1 MKKLYKYIVLVIGI
15 IAFCA
20 CTDENEFYNVVESGK
35 DVTLRLGIQTQ
46 DNKDIVVSRVAAD
59 QMIYDLQIYVFD
71 TSTEG
76 KLIGYEKLVSDN
88 GAILPSPGP
97 QRIPVRAKTGNAYI
111 YAVANISQEDTYY
124 LDNQKTIGNTGK
136 TAKGLLN
143 VYERATLNY
152 TSGSIAKIQKITENG
167 DDINVEA
174 ELKSSVGN
182 SPLTREIFLNE
193 IQYQRQYGKGGGEKF
208 SPTPQLGKYVMSGY
222 INNGN
227 PVRILEN
234 NISAVSDD
242 IPLVENKILLY
253 RILAKSTLYIK
264 SPKSNGKYAFTP
276 KSYRLCNVPTSGMLI
291 PNAYIKSVYGDHDN
305 YLTDHNIEKFT
316 EKNIAVESSFDKIIN
331 LQSST
336 DTKDGIAIEFHYPE
350 NLQLAKEGASIT
362 KWQDRE
368 TNEWDGG
375 VKTFSCASNKA
386 SYIEIQ
392 GDYIDDANQITANV
406 TYTIHL
412 GNFSQKTGAGDD
424 VAALNAKRMSDFN
437 VVRNHNY
444 IYKVNINGVNDVKA
458 EAIVSNKKDNPY
470 VEGLV
475 IKSTSNAHFEV
486 DAHYEARV
494 MKFTKAAI
502 TDLQGTGENYKD
514 YGYVVNISTPFGR
527 TPQIFMVKQDASGNA
542 AIYNVGGSNPIAIVN
557 ENGVLSNPGAVFSG
571 EADYE
576 WMRFVRNGAPQVN
589 ANGEDQSSPNNILGD
604 IDKYICK
611 YPGDNNR
618 YSSDGKTGGWMN
630 VFQLLAELY
639 NTRDENNVYDSY
651 GVGDDKAVY
660 YTCFIDENY
669 YPKKKWSEYA
679 NQQPRTMQIAID
691 ADKLFVSNDKHSTYA
706 EVAYS
711 ISQRSISTFYNNVQ
725 RNGNDIVTFGTENID
740 EEFKYNSRLN
750 GYNGN
755 NLYHSDI
762 DVANQVTDDWSAYA
776 SAVAENINKSWY
788 EDETVTV
795 NLWEKEN
802 SMWGGGEFE
811 EVERERIRNISKIE
825 NSQPLYISAPKAC
838 MRRNRDTNG
847 DGNIDEDEVKW
858 YLVSIG
864 QYRALFFGQSVLDE
878 DVRLICSDEMNTI
891 RGLNGNDEY
900 RFEARSPY
908 HYWTSSDQRYSGT
921 FWPEEG
927 LTNNPVQSSF
937 LCRAEL
943 VRCVRTLESGDPNNE
958 KYGLKEADTYYNYIS
973 ESRTF
978 DFDAIVVTRTLGSSP
993 LGIHTEVDE
1002 LNDFSSGFQIASQNL
1017 INTTYNGR
1025 NYNSS
1030 SNVYNNLS
1038 IENDPCKNYRNQSGI
1053 AEGEEA
1059 VDWRMP
1065 NQKEMSLMISTNL
1078 AEWTSGNY
1086 LTSTKYSVDWHFSNQ
1101 RNKSV
1106 FANSAGSINLT
1117 QHSGANIRCVRDVR
1131 VIKQD
1136 AE

>member
-88 GAILPSPGP
+88 GAIPSPGP
-97 QRIPVRAKTGNAYI
+97 QSIPVRAKTGNAYI
-111 YAVANISQEDTYY
+111 YAVANISKEDTYY
-124 LDNQKTIGNTGK
+124 LDDQNTIGNTGK
-136 TAKGLLN
+136 TAKELLN

-152 TSGSIAKIQKITENG
+152 ASGSIAKIQEITENG
-167 DDINVEA
+167 VDIDVED
-174 ELKSSVGN
+174 ELKSSVGG
-182 SPLTREIFLNE
+182 STLTREIFLNE
-193 IQYQRQYGKGGGEKF
+193 IQYQRQYGIGGGEKF
-208 SPTPQLGKYVMSGY
+208 SPTPQYGIYVMSGY

-234 NISAVSDD
+234 GISAVSEA

-276 KSYRLCNVPTSGMLI
+276 KSYRLCNIPTSGMLI
-291 PNAYIKSVYGDHDN
+291 PNAYIKSVYGDNDN

-316 EKNIAVESSFDKIIN
+316 EKNIAVEPSFDKIIN

-336 DTKDGIAIEFHYPE
+336 DTEDGIAIEFHYPE

-392 GDYIDDANQITANV
+392 GDYIDNANQITANV

-412 GNFSQKTGAGDD
+412 GNFSSTGS
-424 VAALNAKRMSDFN
+424 LYDFH

-458 EAIVSNKKDNPY
+458 EAQLTNNNPY

-494 MKFTKAAI
+494 MKFTKTAI
-502 TDLQGTGENYKD
+502 TGLQGEGENYKD

-527 TPQIFMVKQDASGNA
+527 TPQVFMVKQDGSGNA
-542 AIYNVGGSNPIAIVN
+542 AIYNIGDSNPIATVD

-589 ANGEDQSSPNNILGD
+589 ENGEDQSSLNNILGD

-639 NTRDENNVYDSY
+639 NTKGDNNVYELY
-651 GVGDDKAVY
+651 GIGNDKAVY

-669 YPKKKWSEYA
+669 YPKKRWSEYA

-691 ADKLFVSNDKHSTYA
+691 HNKLHVSQDKHSTYA

-725 RNGNDIVTFGTENID
+725 RNGNDIVAFGTENID

-776 SAVAENINKSWY
+776 SAVAENKGKKWY
-788 EDETVTV
+788 ETETANV
-795 NLWEKEN
+795 NLWEKSGN
-802 SMWGGGEFE
+802 SFTTRN
-811 EVERERIRNISKIE
+811 RERIRNINIVE
-825 NSQPLYISAPKAC
+825 NSQPLYKSAAKAC
-838 MRRNRDTNG
+838 MSRNRDTNG
-847 DGNIDEDEVKW
+847 NNEIDEDEVKW
-858 YLVSIG
+858 YLASIG
-864 QYRALFFGQSVLDE
+864 QYRALFLGQSALDE
-878 DVRLICSDEMNTI
+878 DVRLINSEEMNTI

-1017 INTTYNGR
+1017 TNTTYNGR

-1030 SNVYNNLS
+1030 SNVYNYLS

-1086 LTSTKYSVDWHFSNQ
+1086 LTATKYSVDWHFSNQ